1 MRWSISLQ
9 TALQTAFK
17 PRNNR
22 LFSSRSLFTAL
33 STVLLL
39 TACTGGSTSSTS
51 STSSESPASGAASSG
66 GTLVWARYGD
76 ADSLDPQ
83 RTTTTLSWQIFD
95 QLYDTLLAF
104 NDKGEIV
111 PNLAKEW
118 QVSKDGKEVSFTLNE
133 NITCHDGSA
142 FDATD
147 VKYTAERAIDAKN
160 PSVTKGA
167 WGPITS
173 VEVVNPQTVKF
184 VFQQPF
190 GAFPSFMA
198 DPFASMLCDSNQAL
212 GDQFGVSKAIGTGPW
227 KLVSWTKGN
236 EIVLDKNPSYVR
248 FGRPVENPGAPY
260 LDKLIVRQI
269 PEAQARLAG
278 LQTGEVQLIVNPPLD
293 DLDSVRNDSNL
304 ELHVAENTG
313 QNFFFEFTISR
324 PPFND
329 IRARQ
334 AVAHAVDVDAAIQ
347 TAFGEGLV
355 QREKCPISRGVF
367 GNDQD
372 FCGRYGYSH
381 DPEKAKQLLAEM
393 GYGPD
398 KPLEVTLMTSTGDNR
413 EKMVQIF
420 QSQLAA
426 VGINAKLET
435 MDIGS
440 LNARV
445 KQENEKKAGVST
457 FDMMD
462 WAWFDPDILYQL
474 WHSPGAY
481 SGYQSKELDGLLQKT
496 RTTVDPTQRKVAVN
510 NAMEYLLKNAIH
522 VPLYTPGS
530 LWVYATRKNVQGYK
544 IGPFNRP
551 VFNDVKLQ

>member
-1 MRWSISLQ
+1 MIWKLFERRVGKRTLQ
-9 TALQTAFK
+9 LLSCAIATAL
-17 PRNNR
+17 
-22 LFSSRSLFTAL
+22 L
-33 STVLLL
+33 VI
-39 TACTGGSTSSTS
+39 ACTGQSPNT
-51 STSSESPASGAASSG
+51 STSSEATSPAAQDG

-76 ADSLDPQ
+76 ADSLDPH
-83 RTTTTLSWQIFD
+83 RTTTTLSWQMFD
-95 QLYDTLLAF
+95 QIYDTLLAF
-104 NDKGEIV
+104 DSSGKIV

-118 QVSKDGKEVSFTLNE
+118 RISEDGKQATFVLNS
-133 NITCHDGSA
+133 NIKCHDGSV
-142 FDATD
+142 FDAND
-147 VKYTAERAIDAKN
+147 VKYTAERAIDPQN

-167 WGPITS
+167 WGPISS
-173 VEVVNPQTVKF
+173 VEVTDPQTVQF
-184 VFQQPF
+184 NFSAPF
-190 GAFPSFMA
+190 GAFSSFMA
-198 DPFASMLCDSNQAL
+198 DPFASMICDSNKDL
-212 GDQFGVSKAIGTGPW
+212 GTQFGVSKAIGTGPW
-227 KLVSWTKGN
+227 KLVSWTKGDQIELERN
-236 EIVLDKNPSYVR
+236 ADYQR
-248 FGRPVENPGAPY
+248 FGRPVENTGAPY
-260 LDKLIVRQI
+260 LEKLVVRQI

-278 LQTGEVQLIVNPPLD
+278 LQTGELQLIVNPPLD
-293 DLDSVRNDSNL
+293 DLDSVRNDNSL

-313 QNFFFEFTISR
+313 QNFFLEFTISR

-334 AVAHAVDVDAAIQ
+334 AVAHAIDVDSALQ
-347 TAFGEGLV
+347 TAFGDGLV

-367 GNDQD
+367 GNDQE
-372 FCGRYGYSH
+372 FCNKFSYEHNPDKARQLLSELGYSS
-381 DPEKAKQLLAEM
+381 
-393 GYGPD
+393 D
-398 KPLEVTLMTSTGDNR
+398 KPMEVTLMTSTGDNR

-420 QSQLAA
+420 QSQLAQ

-445 KQENEKKAGVST
+445 KQENEKTTGTST

-481 SGYQSKELDGLLQKT
+481 SGYQSKELDALLEKT
-496 RTTVDPTQRKVAVN
+496 RTTVNPEQRKQAVN
-510 NAMEYLLKNAIH
+510 AAMEYLLKNAVH

-530 LWVYATRKNVQGYK
+530 LWVYATRKEVQGYK

>member
-1 MRWSISLQ
+1 MLQ
-9 TALQTAFK
+9 L
-17 PRNNR
+17 
-22 LFSSRSLFTAL
+22 LSSLFVGKRRLQSLVGLAFATF
-33 STVLLL
+33 LLV
-39 TACTGGSTSSTS
+39 TACTGVSSNQPTSNAGESATSTT
-51 STSSESPASGAASSG
+51 ASASSQD
-66 GTLVWARYGD
+66 TLVWARYGD
-76 ADSLDPQ
+76 ADSLDPH

-118 QVSKDGKEVSFTLNE
+118 KISPDGKEVRFVLNSG
-133 NITCHDGSA
+133 ITCHDGSS
-142 FDATD
+142 FDAND
-147 VKYTAERAIDAKN
+147 VKYTAERAIDTQN

-167 WGPITS
+167 WGPIS
-173 VEVVNPQTVKF
+173 AVEVVGPQTVNFKF
-184 VFQQPF
+184 ATPF
-190 GAFPSFMA
+190 GAFASFMA
-198 DPFASMLCDSNQAL
+198 DPFASMLCDSNKDL
-212 GDQFGVSKAIGTGPW
+212 GTEFGVTKAIGTGPW
-227 KLVSWTKGN
+227 KLVGWTKGDSINLERN
-236 EIVLDKNPSYVR
+236 ENYKR
-248 FGRPVENPGAPY
+248 FGRPVENPGAPSFS
-260 LDKLIVRQI
+260 KLVVRQI
-269 PEAQARLAG
+269 PEAQTRLAG

-293 DLDSVRNDSNL
+293 DLDSVRNDQNL
-304 ELHVAENTG
+304 ELHIAENTG

-334 AVAHAVDVDAAIQ
+334 AVAYAIDVDSAIQ
-347 TAFGEGLV
+347 TAFGDDLV
-355 QREKCPISRGVF
+355 KRERCPISRGVF

-372 FCGRYGYSH
+372 FCAQYGYEH
-381 DPEKAKQLLAEM
+381 NPDKAKQLLAEM
-393 GYGPD
+393 GYGPS
-398 KPLEVTLMTSTGDNR
+398 KPMEVTLMTSTGDNR

-420 QSQLAA
+420 QSQLAQ
-426 VGINAKLET
+426 VGINVSIET

-445 KQENEKKAGVST
+445 KQENEKKSGKST

-481 SGYQSKELDGLLQKT
+481 SGYQTKNLDALLTKT
-496 RTTVDPTQRKVAVN
+496 RTTVDPAQREQTVDE
-510 NAMEYLLKNAIH
+510 AMKYLLQNAVHI
-522 VPLYTPGS
+522 PLYTPGS
-530 LWVYATRKNVQGYK
+530 LWVYASRKEVQGFK

>member
-1 MRWSISLQ
+1 MVWSTRFNGISTRVLGRSLLGISL
-9 TALQTAFK
+9 TALLMAG
-17 PRNNR
+17 
-22 LFSSRSLFTAL
+22 
-33 STVLLL
+33 
-39 TACTGGSTSSTS
+39 CTSSP
-51 STSSESPASGAASSG
+51 STTTEASPEASPGEETTAGGEG

-104 NDKGEIV
+104 DESGTIV

-118 QVSKDGKEVSFTLNE
+118 QVSEDGKEVTFTLNDGV
-133 NITCHDGSA
+133 TCHDGTP

-147 VKYTAERAIDAKN
+147 VKYTADRAMDETN

-167 WGPITS
+167 WGPIAA
-173 VEVVNPQTVKF
+173 VEVVDPQTVKF
-184 VFQQPF
+184 TFEQPF
-190 GAFPSFMA
+190 GAFLSFMA
-198 DPFASMLCDSNQAL
+198 DPFASMICDSNQEA
-212 GDQFGVSKAIGTGPW
+212 GDQFGVSTAIGTGPW
-227 KLVSWTKGN
+227 KLVSWTKGD
-236 EIVLDKNPSYVR
+236 EIVLAKNETYVR

-260 LDKLIVRQI
+260 LDQLIVRQI

-293 DLDSVRNDSNL
+293 DLDSVRNDENL
-304 ELHVAENTG
+304 ELHIAENTG

-324 PPFND
+324 PPFDD

-334 AVAHAVDVDAAIQ
+334 AVAYAVDVDTAIQ

-355 QREKCPISRGVF
+355 QRERCPISRGVF
-367 GNDQD
+367 GNDQE
-372 FCGRYGYSH
+372 FCAKYGYDY
-381 DPEKAKQLLAEM
+381 DPEKAKALLAEL

-398 KPLEVTLMTSTGDNR
+398 KPLEVILMTSTGDNR

-420 QSQLAA
+420 QSQLAE

-445 KQENEKKAGVST
+445 KQENEKDSGIST
-457 FDMMD
+457 FDLMD
-462 WAWFDPDILYQL
+462 WAWFDPDILHQL

-481 SGYQSKELDGLLQKT
+481 SGYQNKELDALLQAT
-496 RTTVDPTQRKVAVN
+496 RTTVDPEQRKQAVN
-510 NAMEYLLKNAIH
+510 EAMKYLLENAVH

-530 LWVYATRKNVQGYK
+530 LWVYATRKEVQGYK

>member
-1 MRWSISLQ
+1 MVWHTR
-9 TALQTAFK
+9 F
-17 PRNNR
+17 NR
-22 LFSSRSLFTAL
+22 LSTRVLGRSLLGVA
-33 STVLLL
+33 L
-39 TACTGGSTSSTS
+39 TATLMAGCTSTTSTTTDSSAET
-51 STSSESPASGAASSG
+51 EAAKEG

-76 ADSLDPQ
+76 ADSLDPH

-104 NDKGEIV
+104 DNSGQIV

-118 QVSKDGKEVSFTLNE
+118 QVSDNGQEITFVLNE
-133 NITCHDGSA
+133 GVTCHDGTP

-147 VKYTAERAIDAKN
+147 VKYTADRAMDSTN

-167 WGPITS
+167 WGPIAS
-173 VEVVNPQTVKF
+173 VDVVDPQTVKF
-184 VFQQPF
+184 TFEKPF
-190 GAFPSFMA
+190 GAFLSFMA
-198 DPFASMLCDSNQAL
+198 DPFASMLCDSNKDA
-212 GDQFGVSKAIGTGPW
+212 GDQFGVSTAIGTGPW
-227 KLVSWTKGN
+227 KLVSWTKGD
-236 EIVLDKNPSYVR
+236 EIVLDKNADYVR

-260 LDKLIVRQI
+260 LDQLIVRQI

-293 DLDSVRNDSNL
+293 DLDSVRNDENL
-304 ELHVAENTG
+304 ELHIAENTG

-334 AVAHAVDVDAAIQ
+334 AVAYGVDVDAAIK

-355 QREKCPISRGVF
+355 QRERCPISRGVF
-367 GNDQD
+367 GNDQE
-372 FCGRYGYSH
+372 FCAQHGYDY
-381 DPEKAKQLLAEM
+381 DPEKARALLAEM

-420 QSQLAA
+420 QSQLAE
-426 VGINAKLET
+426 VGIKANLET

-445 KQENEKKAGVST
+445 KQENEKKSGVST
-457 FDMMD
+457 FDLMD
-462 WAWFDPDILYQL
+462 WAWFDPDILHQL

-481 SGYQSKELDGLLQKT
+481 SGYQTPELDALLETT
-496 RTTVDPTQRKVAVN
+496 RTTVDPEQRKEAVN
-510 NAMEYLLKNAIH
+510 AAMKYLLENAIH

-530 LWVYATRKNVQGYK
+530 LWVYATRTEVQGYK